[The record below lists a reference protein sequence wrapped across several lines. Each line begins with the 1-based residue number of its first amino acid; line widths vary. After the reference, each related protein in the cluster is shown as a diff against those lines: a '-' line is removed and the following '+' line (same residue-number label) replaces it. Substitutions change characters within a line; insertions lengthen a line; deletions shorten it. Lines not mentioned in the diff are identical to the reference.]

1 MSTFMQRLRSALAR
15 QEAVDFADHELIH
28 IYLHERKE
36 EAFEAL
42 VRRHGPMVMGVCR
55 RVLRNSHDAEDA
67 FQATFLVLVRKAP
80 TLRSPRLLGN
90 WLYGVAYRTAL
101 EARKRSATRTANE
114 TEVARRPQT
123 SEDLW
128 PDLQPILDQELQ
140 RLPDKYRVVLVL
152 CDLEGKTRKD
162 AARHIG
168 CPEGTVAS
176 RLASARA
183 ILAKRLRRH
192 VPAISGETLGA
203 MLSLNSG
210 AGVSTSVISATT
222 KVAGVFAAGQIAAGL
237 GSANIAQVVALAE
250 GVLKSMLLTKIKIT
264 TALVLAV
271 AVSCYLGAIGVR
283 IALGQNPNQAKI
295 PQAEGKAQGDE
306 GGKAKVLQLDGS
318 NAHIAWS
325 PDGKELV
332 TVSFTME
339 MEDKT
344 VNGQKTKV
352 YAGNNSTL
360 RFWDVAKGEVR
371 LSLGEQKR
379 VTITSLAFSPDAKT
393 LAVGVEDRS
402 ALNVKR
408 HEVRLID
415 SQTGAIRKTI
425 PHPGTVR
432 AIAFSPDGNVLAIGG
447 SQISAQE
454 TGPFERMIRLWDVGK
469 EKLLSELKQRLELNQ
484 EQVKRDEHLNGPRAL
499 AFSPDGRLLATADAD
514 HSMRLLDVPAGK
526 LFKVLERQ
534 DGMIFALRFSPD
546 GKLLVSGNNDG
557 TAKVWDVSTGKLLKT
572 LQANK
577 DKPVWSV
584 DFSPDGKLLV
594 TSGPQTEAKYRDGQ
608 LVFWNTQSWEA
619 KPIPRKVHGWIDAVA
634 FSPDGQSLAISSTHL
649 TGLCET
655 IGQIDVW
662 RVTDLM
668 SEAK

>member
-1 MSTFMQRLRSALAR
+1 MSMFMQRLRSALAR
-15 QEAVDFADHELIH
+15 QEAGDLTDHELLNL
-28 IYLHERKE
+28 YVNERQE

-42 VRRHGPMVMGVCR
+42 VRRHGPMVMGVCH

-67 FQATFLVLVRKAP
+67 FQATFLVLVRKAS
-80 TLRSPRLLGN
+80 TLRSPGLLGN

-101 EARKRSATRTANE
+101 EARKRTATRSAKE

-140 RLPDKYRVVLVL
+140 RLPDKYRAVIVL
-152 CDLEGKTRKD
+152 CYLEGKTRKD

-168 CPEGTVAS
+168 CPEGTIAS

-192 VPAISGETLGA
+192 APPISGEALGV
-203 MLSLNSG
+203 MLSLNGG
-210 AGVSTSVISATT
+210 AGVSSSVISATT
-222 KVAGVFAAGQIAAGL
+222 KVAGLFAVGQIAAG
-237 GSANIAQVVALAE
+237 AQVAQVVALAE
-250 GVLKSMLLTKIKIT
+250 GVLKSMLLTKIKIA

-271 AVSCYLGAIGVR
+271 AVSCYLGALGVR
-283 IALGQNPNQAKI
+283 MALGQDPNLKAKS
-295 PQAEGKAQGDE
+295 PQAEGKALADK
-306 GGKAKVLQLDGS
+306 GGKAKILQLDGS
-318 NAHIAWS
+318 NALIAWS
-325 PDGKELV
+325 PDGKELA

-344 VNGQKTKV
+344 VDGQKTKV
-352 YAGNNSTL
+352 YVGNNSTL

-379 VTITSLAFSPDAKT
+379 VWITSLAFSPDAKT

-402 ALNVKR
+402 APNVKR

-432 AIAFSPDGNVLAIGG
+432 AVAFSLDGNVLAIGG

-454 TGPFERMIRLWDVGK
+454 AGPFERMIRLWDVGK

-499 AFSPDGRLLATADAD
+499 AFSPDGRHLATADAD
-514 HSMRLLDVPAGK
+514 HSVRLLDVPAGK

-546 GKLLVSGNNDG
+546 GKLLVAGNNDG
-557 TAKVWDVSTGKLLKT
+557 TAKVWDASTGKLLKS

-584 DFSPDGKLLV
+584 DFSPDGKLLA

-619 KPIPRKVHGWIDAVA
+619 KPIPRKVHGWVDAVA

-662 RVTDLM
+662 RVADLI